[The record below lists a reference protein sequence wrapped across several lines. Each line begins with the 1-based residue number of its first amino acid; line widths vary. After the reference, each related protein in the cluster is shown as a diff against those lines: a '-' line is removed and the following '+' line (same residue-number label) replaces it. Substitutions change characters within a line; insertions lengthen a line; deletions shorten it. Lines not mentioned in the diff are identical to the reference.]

1 MSTAAAGIVSADIS
15 SATASASAAP
25 PPRTLFGFF
34 DLSTV
39 SSIESPLSES
49 PAPAEPSEKA
59 STFLFFQLVFLNA
72 CRQHYCLQK
81 TEFLPLKKAAALPWK
96 HSPASVLT
104 AVERKFTKLFSV
116 SFKTS

>member
-1 MSTAAAGIVSADIS
+1 M
-15 SATASASAAP
+15 
-25 PPRTLFGFF
+25 
-34 DLSTV
+34 
-39 SSIESPLSES
+39 
-49 PAPAEPSEKA
+49 
-59 STFLFFQLVFLNA
+59 
-72 CRQHYCLQK
+72 QK